1 MLEEII
7 SLLGLFIGLFWL
19 YKLNP
24 IKVDSFLQNEAKRG
38 ISNNFAKSSSWNSEG
53 RVYTEGL
60 TLIKYKDGKKKF
72 IQQTKLADTGLLH
85 N

>member
-1 MLEEII
+1 MFEQIFAFM
-7 SLLGLFIGLFWL
+7 SLSFGIFLL

-24 IKVDSFLQNEAKRG
+24 IKVDSFLRNEAKRG
-38 ISNNFAKSSSWNSEG
+38 FFNNFSKDESWNSEG

-60 TLIKYKDGKKKF
+60 TLIKQKDGKKRF

>member
-1 MLEEII
+1 MEQIFAFF
-7 SLLGLFIGLFWL
+7 GLFSGIFLL

-24 IKVDSFLQNEAKRG
+24 IKVDSFLRNEAKRG
-38 ISNNFAKSSSWNSEG
+38 IYNNFTKDKSWNSEG

-60 TLIKYKDGKKKF
+60 TLIKQKDGKKKF
-72 IQQTKLADTGLLH
+72 IQQAKLADTGLLH